1 MNGIT
6 RTFRQWSWPIADKAA
21 RLLHPRAQAFYTTL
35 IEGGYDPNVLIDVL
49 PDQRI
54 VYVCVPKCASAR
66 IKKTLSALLGRYIQS
81 SEEAYTRQQ
90 SGLRNPKGVGV
101 SAFWRVATDPGALRF
116 SFVRN
121 PYARLVSLWAH
132 QFRNKPLV
140 PGLSSINSYLASCGR
155 VDPSLPKG
163 AHRVISFGEFVT
175 FVTATANDCIDAHWT
190 QQVAIIDMPG
200 ITLDFVGKVETFA
213 HDFGRVLD
221 HVDASPLLR
230 AQAVLPF
237 NTSDHEAWPNYYTA
251 RLANAVYRAYELDF
265 DRFQYPRAFAH

>member
-66 IKKTLSALLGRYIQS
+66 IKKTLSALLGLYIQS

-121 PYARLVSLWAH
+121 PYA
-132 QFRNKPLV
+132 
-140 PGLSSINSYLASCGR
+140 SI
-155 VDPSLPKG
+155 
-163 AHRVISFGEFVT
+163 
-175 FVTATANDCIDAHWT
+175 
-190 QQVAIIDMPG
+190 
-200 ITLDFVGKVETFA
+200 
-213 HDFGRVLD
+213 
-221 HVDASPLLR
+221 
-230 AQAVLPF
+230 
-237 NTSDHEAWPNYYTA
+237 
-251 RLANAVYRAYELDF
+251 
-265 DRFQYPRAFAH
+265 